1 MVEWL
6 IFTVAVFGCLGI
18 ATLVFAIILGGKVI
32 HEAVE
37 NQRQITE
44 HAIDL
49 LAAKDSL
56 AYQQIRSMDYSVQY
70 DDERYDPS
78 DEAELDRLRRLQTPQ
93 EEAELDAIDQQ
104 LFDEF
109 GNDPLFFTPE
119 QPRD

>member
-1 MVEWL
+1 MEWL
-6 IFTVAVFGCLGI
+6 IFTIAIFGCLGI
-18 ATLVFAIILGGKVI
+18 ATIVFAIILGGKVI

-37 NQRQITE
+37 NQRLITE

-56 AYQQIRSMDYSVQY
+56 AYQQIRSMDVSMQY
-70 DDERYDPS
+70 DEERYDPS
-78 DEAELDRLRRLQTPQ
+78 DEAELDRLRRLQTTQ